1 VTWTELF
8 SAIKTEVI
16 MTSKEFHGVV
26 EDCSY
31 EFGDVERDAPLTIG
45 RLVFRVGPGT
55 SSSEPSLAT
64 KRRQT
69 RSVIELLNLP
79 DPLSPVR

>member
-1 VTWTELF
+1 MDYCTTFRTQELQ
-8 SAIKTEVI
+8 TYV
-16 MTSKEFHGVV
+16 
-26 EDCSY
+26 
-31 EFGDVERDAPLTIG
+31 FGDAERDAPLTVG

-55 SSSEPSLAT
+55 SSGEPSLAT

-79 DPLSPVR
+79 DPLSEVR